1 MSRGVIAVAVA
12 AGLVLGTPFVAAAG
26 DHVAHDHGVTGPP
39 TEMDEM
45 EHGSVAPSSPIPDGM
60 VSMPAEHLQIMID
73 SAPAGATVTAP
84 EAVYVGPIHLDRP
97 VTLVGEGTPIL
108 DGGGAGSVLTITAPD
123 VTVRGFSIRGS
134 GRGPVGSPSAVMIED
149 ADRAHVAEVTVRDCY
164 TGITVRGSTDVVL
177 ERIHIRG
184 DGLIAGELHAVE
196 PTEHEHETGEVPAP
210 AAKRVRG
217 DGIWLWNADGATVR
231 DTVIERVRD
240 GIYLSYGTGAEVE
253 RVRIDDS
260 RYAIHDMYAT
270 DLAIR
275 GSVLRGNLSGL
286 VLMYGG
292 PILVE
297 TTTVAESGSPST
309 GFGVLIKDAAGVV
322 VRDNVI
328 ADNRIGV
335 HVDDAGRTGA
345 DSSLIERN
353 TIAMNQIGAL
363 IYPSADA
370 VFTGNGFVE
379 NSTQVTMGGQ
389 GLTQV
394 RWSADGIGNFWSDYG
409 GFDAQGDGLGDLP
422 YLQSGRMSQLLAEE
436 PLLLALASGPAF
448 RLLSSVED
456 KWSPTDPVVRDAAP
470 LTSSRGPRTNAAH
483 RGSPVP
489 LWIPGIGLLALS
501 VGLLVRARR
510 PRSRMRR
517 AAA

>member
-1 MSRGVIAVAVA
+1 
-12 AGLVLGTPFVAAAG
+12 
-26 DHVAHDHGVTGPP
+26 
-39 TEMDEM
+39 
-45 EHGSVAPSSPIPDGM
+45 
-60 VSMPAEHLQIMID
+60 
-73 SAPAGATVTAP
+73 
-84 EAVYVGPIHLDRP
+84 
-97 VTLVGEGTPIL
+97 
-108 DGGGAGSVLTITAPD
+108 
-123 VTVRGFSIRGS
+123 
-134 GRGPVGSPSAVMIED
+134 
-149 ADRAHVAEVTVRDCY
+149 
-164 TGITVRGSTDVVL
+164 VVL
-177 ERIHIRG
+177 DRIHIRG

-196 PTEHEHETGEVPAP
+196 PDEHEHEAGGGDPAP
-210 AAKRVRG
+210 AAERIRG
-217 DGIWLWNADGATVR
+217 DGIWLWNADDATVR
-231 DTVIERVRD
+231 DSVIERVRD
-240 GIYLSYGTGAEVE
+240 GIYLSYGTGAALE

-270 DLAIR
+270 DLTIR
-275 GSVLRGNLSGL
+275 GSVLRGNLSGI

-363 IYPSADA
+363 VYPSADA

-389 GLTQV
+389 GQTQV

-510 PRSRMRR
+510 PRPRMRMRR